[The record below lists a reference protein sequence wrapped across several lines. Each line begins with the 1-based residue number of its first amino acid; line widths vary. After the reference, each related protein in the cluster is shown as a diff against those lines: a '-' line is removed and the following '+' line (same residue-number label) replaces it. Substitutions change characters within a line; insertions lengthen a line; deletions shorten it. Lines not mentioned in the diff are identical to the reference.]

1 MSISV
6 GMVGLGMFGP
16 SFIQSYKAHPDVHR
30 LALCDL
36 HTDRLSK
43 YAKQFEISET
53 YASLDDICKSDL
65 DALVIITQHWM
76 HAPQAIQAME
86 AGKHVYTAVPAAV
99 SLDECEALVRTVE
112 RRHDLHEWRNKLF
125 SS

>member
-36 HTDRLSK
+36 REDRLTK
-43 YAKQFEISET
+43 WAEQFEISET
-53 YASLDDICKSDL
+53 YTSLDDICKSDL

-76 HAPQAIQAME
+76 RAYITVQ
-86 AGKHVYTAVPAAV
+86 V
-99 SLDECEALVRTVE
+99 SARIA
-112 RRHDLHEWRNKLF
+112 W
-125 SS
+125 

>member
-16 SFIQSYKAHPDVHR
+16 AFIQSYKSHPDVHR

-36 HTDRLSK
+36 REDRLTK
-43 YAKQFEISET
+43 YGQSSLEISET

-65 DALVIITQHWM
+65 DALVIITQHWI

-86 AGKHVYTAVPAAV
+86 SGKARLYSCP
-99 SLDECEALVRTVE
+99 
-112 RRHDLHEWRNKLF
+112 RRGI
-125 SS
+125 SG

>member
-36 HTDRLSK
+36 REDQIVESG
-43 YAKQFEISET
+43 QN
-53 YASLDDICKSDL
+53 SLKF
-65 DALVIITQHWM
+65 
-76 HAPQAIQAME
+76 PRRIQALMRY
-86 AGKHVYTAVPAAV
+86 AN
-99 SLDECEALVRTVE
+99 LIWMRL
-112 RRHDLHEWRNKLF
+112 
-125 SS
+125 

>member
-36 HTDRLSK
+36 HADRLSK
-43 YAKQFEISET
+43 WAKEFEISET
-53 YASLDDICKSDL
+53 YSSLDDICKSDL

-76 HAPQAIQAME
+76 HAQQAIQAME
-86 AGKHVYTAVPAAV
+86 AGSMFTLLFRLQYHWMNVNNW
-99 SLDECEALVRTVE
+99 SEQLNGLV
-112 RRHDLHEWRNKLF
+112 
-125 SS
+125 